1 MAIVKFIPARKAQ
14 SSGGLHGSMEYCKQE
29 HKTWDEG
36 TKRHL
41 VTGVNCVADTA
52 FREFMNTKRFY
63 EKTGGRMYYHVVQ
76 SFSPEEE
83 LTAETAHEIALKLAE
98 EFSGFEVLVCTHTD
112 RDHLHSHLIINSVSV
127 EDGRKYQ
134 SDKDNIQRIRMA
146 SDQLCMQYGL
156 TVIKP
161 KQKRTP
167 GMTAAEYRSADK
179 GESWK
184 LRLAIAIDDAMEVA
198 RTRAHFMEL
207 MEMEG
212 YQVHWDKD
220 RKYIT
225 YTTPDGE
232 RCRDIR
238 LHEAKYLKENM
249 EREFRIRKQIL
260 HGFEETSETGY
271 EYRSQG
277 RTSLSGNG
285 EELDWSAGSHG
296 WNPGDADAVYGADAD
311 TGNTG
316 GIGKD
321 PGPAA
326 DDDADSPG
334 RHEGSDDGIPYRY
347 RNYGEQ
353 FRETGWESERGIF
366 QDTHQRR
373 STYAQMEQEA
383 DLDFCDSFGG
393 VGSAGTGAAALV
405 GSLSRLKGTSDDPEE
420 RKRELEAKRSAEN
433 LGMAIGLAIAAAE
446 ALREKKQAEQEERN
460 QEHQLM
466 Q

>member
-14 SSGGLHGSMEYCKQE
+14 SSGGLHGSMEYCQQE
-29 HKTWDEG
+29 HKTWDEA

-41 VTGVNCVADTA
+41 VTGVNCVADIA
-52 FREFMNTKRFY
+52 YREFMNTKRFY

-112 RDHLHSHLIINSVSV
+112 RDHLHSHLIINSVSA
-127 EDGRKYQ
+127 EDGRKYH

-156 TVIKP
+156 SVIKP

-167 GMTAAEYRSADK
+167 GMSAAEYRSADK

-198 RTRAHFMEL
+198 RTRAHFIEL

-212 YQVHWDKD
+212 YLVRWEKD

-225 YTTPDGE
+225 YTTPEGE

-260 HGFEETSETGY
+260 WRFETTDKAKYGGGI
-271 EYRSQG
+271 QG
-277 RTSLSGNG
+277 RTSLSGDR
-285 EELDWSAGSHG
+285 EELEQPAQIPG
-296 WNPGDADAVYGADAD
+296 WNPGDADAVYDADAN
-311 TGNTG
+311 TGSPG

-321 PGPAA
+321 PGPAT
-326 DDDADSPG
+326 DNDAGSPG
-334 RHEGSDDGIPYRY
+334 RYEGSDDGIPYRH
-347 RNYGEQ
+347 RGHGEQ
-353 FRETGWESERGIF
+353 FGETGWESERGVF
-366 QDTHQRR
+366 QDALQRR
-373 STYAQMEQEA
+373 SAYAQMEQET
-383 DLDFCDSFGG
+383 DLDFRDSFGG
-393 VGSAGTGAAALV
+393 SGFAGTGAAALV
-405 GSLSRLKGTSDDPEE
+405 GSLSRLKGASDDPEE
-420 RKRELEAKRSAEN
+420 RKREMEAKRNAEN
-433 LGMAIGLAIAAAE
+433 LGMAMGLAIAAAE

>member
-1 MAIVKFIPARKAQ
+1 MAIVKFIPARRSQ

-29 HKTWDEG
+29 YKTWDEG
-36 TKRHL
+36 TNRHL

-112 RDHLHSHLIINSVSV
+112 RDHLHSHLIINSVSA
-127 EDGRKYQ
+127 EDGRKYH

-156 TVIKP
+156 SVIKP

-167 GMTAAEYRSADK
+167 GMSAAEYRSADK

-184 LRLAIAIDDAMEVA
+184 LRLAIDIDDAMEVA
-198 RTRAHFMEL
+198 RSRAHFMEL

-212 YQVHWDKD
+212 YLVRWEKD

-225 YTTPDGE
+225 YTTPEGE

-260 HGFEETSETGY
+260 WGFETTDEAKYGGGI
-271 EYRSQG
+271 QG
-277 RTSLSGNG
+277 RTCLSGNG
-285 EELDWSAGSHG
+285 EELEWTAGSPG
-296 WNPGDADAVYGADAD
+296 WNPGDADEIYDADAD
-311 TGNTG
+311 TGSPG

-321 PGPAA
+321 TGPAT
-326 DDDADSPG
+326 DNDAGLPG
-334 RHEGSDDGIPYRY
+334 RYEGPDDGIPYRY
-347 RNYGEQ
+347 RDHGEQ
-353 FRETGWESERGIF
+353 FGETGWESERGVF
-366 QDTHQRR
+366 QDALQRR
-373 STYAQMEQEA
+373 SAYAQMEQEA
-383 DLDFCDSFGG
+383 DLDYRDSFSGI
-393 VGSAGTGAAALV
+393 GSAGTGAAALV
-405 GSLSRLKGTSDDPEE
+405 GGISRLKGLSDDPEE
-420 RKRELEAKRSAEN
+420 RKREMEAKRSAEN
-433 LGMAIGLAIAAAE
+433 LGMAMGIAIAAAE
-446 ALREKKQAEQEERN
+446 ALREKKTEIEERN

-466 Q
+466 

>member
-52 FREFMNTKRFY
+52 YREFMNTKRFY

-112 RDHLHSHLIINSVSV
+112 RDHLHSHLIINSVST
-127 EDGRKYQ
+127 EDGRKYH
-134 SDKDNIQRIRMA
+134 SDKDNIQRIRLA

-156 TVIKP
+156 SVIKP

-167 GMTAAEYRSADK
+167 GMSAAEYRSADK

-212 YQVHWDKD
+212 YLVRWDKD

-225 YTTPDGE
+225 YTTPEGE

-260 HGFEETSETGY
+260 WGFETTDEAKYGGGI
-271 EYRSQG
+271 QG
-277 RTSLSGNG
+277 RTRLSGDG
-285 EELDWSAGSHG
+285 EELEQPAQIPG
-296 WNPGDADAVYGADAD
+296 WNSGDADAVYDADAD
-311 TGNTG
+311 TGSPG

-321 PGPAA
+321 PGSAA
-326 DDDADSPG
+326 DDDAGLS
-334 RHEGSDDGIPYRY
+334 RRYEGSDDGIPYRY
-347 RNYGEQ
+347 REHGEQ
-353 FRETGWESERGIF
+353 FGETGWESERGVF
-366 QDTHQRR
+366 QDALQRR
-373 STYAQMEQEA
+373 SAYAQMEQEA
-383 DLDFCDSFGG
+383 DLDFRDSFSG
-393 VGSAGTGAAALV
+393 VGSVGTGAAALV
-405 GSLSRLKGTSDDPEE
+405 GGLSRLNGTSDDPEE
-420 RKRELEAKRSAEN
+420 RKREMEAKRNAEN
-433 LGMAIGLAIAAAE
+433 LGIAMGLAIAAAE
-446 ALREKKQAEQEERN
+446 ALREKKQTELEERN

>member
-1 MAIVKFIPARKAQ
+1 
-14 SSGGLHGSMEYCKQE
+14 
-29 HKTWDEG
+29 
-36 TKRHL
+36 
-41 VTGVNCVADTA
+41 
-52 FREFMNTKRFY
+52 
-63 EKTGGRMYYHVVQ
+63 
-76 SFSPEEE
+76 
-83 LTAETAHEIALKLAE
+83 
-98 EFSGFEVLVCTHTD
+98 
-112 RDHLHSHLIINSVSV
+112 
-127 EDGRKYQ
+127 
-134 SDKDNIQRIRMA
+134 MA

-198 RTRAHFMEL
+198 RSRAHFMEL

-212 YQVHWDKD
+212 YQVRWEKD

-225 YTTPDGE
+225 YTTPEGE

-260 HGFEETSETGY
+260 HGFEETSEAGY
-271 EYRSQG
+271 ECRSQS

-285 EELDWSAGSHG
+285 EELAWSAGRTG
-296 WNPGDADAVYGADAD
+296 WNPGDADTIYDADAD
-311 TGNTG
+311 TGSPG

-321 PGPAA
+321 AGPAA
-326 DDDADSPG
+326 DNDAGSPG
-334 RHEGSDDGIPYRY
+334 RYEGSDDGIPYRY

-383 DLDFCDSFGG
+383 DLDFSNSFGG
-393 VGSAGTGAAALV
+393 AGSAGTGAAALV
-405 GSLSRLKGTSDDPEE
+405 GGISRLKGLSDDPEE
-420 RKRELEAKRSAEN
+420 RKREREAKRNAEN
-433 LGMAIGLAIAAAE
+433 LGMAMGLAIAAAE
-446 ALREKKQAEQEERN
+446 ALREKKKTEMEERR

>member
-1 MAIVKFIPARKAQ
+1 MAIVKFIPARKSQ

-52 FREFMNTKRFY
+52 YREFMNTKRFY

-112 RDHLHSHLIINSVSV
+112 RDHLHSHLIINSVSA
-127 EDGRKYQ
+127 EDGRKYH
-134 SDKDNIQRIRMA
+134 SDKDNIQRIRLA

-156 TVIKP
+156 SVIKP

-167 GMTAAEYRSADK
+167 GMSAAEYRSADK

-184 LRLAIAIDDAMEVA
+184 LRLAIAIDDAMIVA
-198 RTRAHFMEL
+198 RSRAHFTEL

-212 YQVHWDKD
+212 YLVRWEKD

-225 YTTPDGE
+225 YTTPEGE

-260 HGFEETSETGY
+260 HGFEETSEAGY
-271 EYRSQG
+271 EYRSQS
-277 RTSLSGNG
+277 RTRLSGNG
-285 EELDWSAGSHG
+285 EELAWSAGRIG
-296 WNPGDADAVYGADAD
+296 WNPRDADAIYDADAD
-311 TGNTG
+311 TGSPG

-321 PGPAA
+321 AGPAA
-326 DDDADSPG
+326 DNDTGSPG
-334 RHEGSDDGIPYRY
+334 RYEGSDDGIPYRH
-347 RNYGEQ
+347 RGHGEQ
-353 FRETGWESERGIF
+353 FGETGWESERGIF
-366 QDTHQRR
+366 QGTLQRR
-373 STYAQMEQEA
+373 SAHAPVEQEV
-383 DLDFCDSFGG
+383 DLDFGNPFGG
-393 VGSAGTGAAALV
+393 SGSVGTGAAALV
-405 GSLSRLKGTSDDPEE
+405 GSLSQLKGTSDDPEE
-420 RKRELEAKRSAEN
+420 RKREMDAKRSADN
-433 LGMAIGLAIAAAE
+433 LGIAIGLAIAAAE
-446 ALREKKQAEQEERN
+446 TLREKQAETEEHNR
-460 QEHQLM
+460 EHQMM